1 MKESRAESVLI
12 VEDDLAALEGIKLF
26 LRRKKLTVYEATRT
40 VQALEIFESVNP
52 QVVVLDIVLLDDGD
66 TTINNVAGIGLA
78 KSLRSRCPQLGIVFR
93 SAYTHFRKE
102 ILDLIKDGQGGLVYL
117 FKSGGRP
124 EQLLDAIQMAY
135 TGGIHIEPK
144 MIGTSQSLAKTHLD
158 SLPKAER
165 ALVTELLAR
174 FDVLT
179 PREAQILK
187 RLAWSRRTIAQ
198 RLNISARTVD
208 RHISNIYAKLNLTQ
222 ADQPDLRQ
230 DVVLAKAYMIHE
242 LHKEFQS

>member
-1 MKESRAESVLI
+1 MRLGEYDVRIAEDSY
-12 VEDDLAALEGIKLF
+12 AAG
-26 LRRKKLTVYEATRT
+26 RD
-40 VQALEIFESVNP
+40 SS
-52 QVVVLDIVLLDDGD
+52 
-66 TTINNVAGIGLA
+66 A
-78 KSLRSRCPQLGIVFR
+78 K
-93 SAYTHFRKE
+93 
-102 ILDLIKDGQGGLVYL
+102 
-117 FKSGGRP
+117 
-124 EQLLDAIQMAY
+124 
-135 TGGIHIEPK
+135 
-144 MIGTSQSLAKTHLD
+144 LD

-242 LHKEFQS
+242 LHKEFQR